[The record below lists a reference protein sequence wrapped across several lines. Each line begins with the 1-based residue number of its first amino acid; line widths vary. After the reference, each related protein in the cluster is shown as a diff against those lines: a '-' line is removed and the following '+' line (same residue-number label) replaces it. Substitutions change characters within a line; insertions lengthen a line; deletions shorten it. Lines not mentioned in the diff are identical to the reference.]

1 MAAAR
6 AEAAKRGSFPV
17 LLTYDDPD
25 VDTAVIVATFTAADW
40 AIYSDLAARDSGDA
54 HSAAYVEQTLWPTGA
69 DAAALGDGTPALH
82 DLVASDL
89 HEMAGGGRE
98 HERVRLVDGMRAADL
113 LRFGLT
119 PEKVTAL
126 LAGANGAKLFAVL
139 IPGEPAVSLVV
150 KTPLKPVYRAG
161 IAAYNRATAA
171 HAGIAAAAKQMA
183 MDMIVQSSPPL
194 EDIERQA
201 PAVITNNLVTVFVD
215 IGGAGAKATRRR
227 L

>member
-6 AEAAKRGSFPV
+6 AEAAKRGSFPI

-25 VDTAVIVATFTAADW
+25 VDVAVIVATFTAADW

-98 HERVRLVDGMRAADL
+98 HERVRLVEGMRAADL

-139 IPGEPAVSLVV
+139 ITGEPSISLVV
-150 KTPLKPVYRAG
+150 KTPLKPVYRSGVNAVPPP
-161 IAAYNRATAA
+161 RASHSGHKAP
-171 HAGIAAAAKQMA
+171 GKEMGV
-183 MDMIVQSSPPL
+183 DMIVHSSPPL
-194 EDIERQA
+194 EDIERTC
-201 PAVITNNLVTVFVD
+201 PAVITNNLVTIFIEV
-215 IGGAGAKATRRR
+215 GGAGAKATRRR